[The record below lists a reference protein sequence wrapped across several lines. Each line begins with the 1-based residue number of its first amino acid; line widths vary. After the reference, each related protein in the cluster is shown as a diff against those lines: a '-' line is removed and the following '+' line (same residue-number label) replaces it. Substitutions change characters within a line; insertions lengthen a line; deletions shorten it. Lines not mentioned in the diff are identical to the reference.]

1 MNQETW
7 EVPNHT
13 VQLTATRKDDSNF
26 AFAAKYN
33 DIPVDSVS
41 ISGDG
46 VSNGKLTLKSG
57 ESVQLTT
64 TVKPDNATNKKVIW
78 TSSDSAIA
86 DVSNTGLV
94 KVGTRAGTTKITA
107 TAGDTNASIT
117 IAVSGQTDRDVL
129 DALASSHRSDLADGT
144 YVVAS
149 ALDGGKALDVSSGS
163 YDNGANVQLW
173 DSNETEAQKWTVSH
187 DKNDYVTLTNTG
199 SGKALDVSYGK
210 AYEEANIQQW
220 EFNDTRA
227 QKWIAVRSK
236 SRDLLR
242 QICIHFQQKSYPNL
256 HNLNNLV
263 SLLQYA
269 YKFVLTN
276 LLILKPLQ
284 CYHKLQ
290 RSQRPH
296 GHLYGY
302 NHLQRR

>member
-1 MNQETW
+1 M
-7 EVPNHT
+7 
-13 VQLTATRKDDSNF
+13 
-26 AFAAKYN
+26 
-33 DIPVDSVS
+33 
-41 ISGDG
+41 
-46 VSNGKLTLKSG
+46 SNGKLTLKSG

-227 QKWIAVRSK
+227 QKWIAVRDNS
-236 SRDLLR
+236 
-242 QICIHFQQKSYPNL
+242 SYR
-256 HNLNNLV
+256 LV
-263 SLLQYA
+263 SALDPSL
-269 YKFVLTN
+269 VLDVKSAETTN
-276 LLILKPLQ
+276 GTNVQLWTSNNSKAQ
-284 CYHKLQ
+284 Q
-290 RSQRPH
+290 WTFFRSIVT
-296 GHLYGY
+296 Y
-302 NHLQRR
+302 

>member
-94 KVGTRAGTTKITA
+94 KVGT
-107 TAGDTNASIT
+107 
-117 IAVSGQTDRDVL
+117 
-129 DALASSHRSDLADGT
+129 
-144 YVVAS
+144 
-149 ALDGGKALDVSSGS
+149 
-163 YDNGANVQLW
+163 
-173 DSNETEAQKWTVSH
+173 
-187 DKNDYVTLTNTG
+187 
-199 SGKALDVSYGK
+199 
-210 AYEEANIQQW
+210 
-220 EFNDTRA
+220 
-227 QKWIAVRSK
+227 
-236 SRDLLR
+236 
-242 QICIHFQQKSYPNL
+242 
-256 HNLNNLV
+256 
-263 SLLQYA
+263 
-269 YKFVLTN
+269 
-276 LLILKPLQ
+276 
-284 CYHKLQ
+284 
-290 RSQRPH
+290 
-296 GHLYGY
+296 
-302 NHLQRR
+302 